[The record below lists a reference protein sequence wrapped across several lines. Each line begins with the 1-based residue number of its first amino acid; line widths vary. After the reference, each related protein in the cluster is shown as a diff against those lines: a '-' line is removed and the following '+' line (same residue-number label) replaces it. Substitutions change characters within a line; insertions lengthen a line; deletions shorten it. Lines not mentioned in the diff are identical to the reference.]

1 MCVQFFWNKYFE
13 KTCQLFSWEKMSQNM
28 LKLWLRFFWKNQFEG
43 ADWTSSYK
51 GKIEQQLSIIEP
63 ILKKWN
69 VRHLKFVHSKDR
81 SNNCSI
87 CEFSFST
94 IDILK
99 DMPIIFMR
107 TGCQKTCTSCEYDSS
122 EKFNSKE
129 HTEPIHIKKI
139 LNNSSVCDHGY
150 SQKRKKCENTLNLFI
165 QKIR

>member
-1 MCVQFFWNKYFE
+1 MLVLKKSELWKHLEFVHSKDKSHNCSNCELSFSKIDILKRHANYFHE
-13 KTCQLFSWEKMSQNM
+13 DRMSQNM
-28 LKLWLRFFWKNQFEG
+28 LKLWLWFFWKNQFER

-51 GKIEQQLSIIEP
+51 RKIEQQLSIIEP

-69 VRHLKFVHSKDR
+69 VKHLEFVHSKDR

-107 TGCQKTCTSCEYDSS
+107 TGCQKTC
-122 EKFNSKE
+122 
-129 HTEPIHIKKI
+129 
-139 LNNSSVCDHGY
+139 
-150 SQKRKKCENTLNLFI
+150 
-165 QKIR
+165 